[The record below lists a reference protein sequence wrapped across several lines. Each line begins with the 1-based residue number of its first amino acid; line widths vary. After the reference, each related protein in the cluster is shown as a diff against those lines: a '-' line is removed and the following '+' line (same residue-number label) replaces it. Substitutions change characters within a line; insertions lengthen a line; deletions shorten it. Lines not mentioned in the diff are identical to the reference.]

1 MICMICWNHNN
12 DGWVMGESSIKG
24 ELNVCNEC
32 YRETYN

>member
-1 MICMICWNHNN
+1 MICQICWNHNN
-12 DGWVMGESSIKG
+12 DWNIESSSMG